1 MDSKYLFVN
10 IRVPLEIKDGSYDVI
25 AERMVLDIEPCAK
38 LPPINTSENDR
49 ILFEQIY
56 LIQISNKEK
65 KEKEEVSKNEKK
77 EEEKEEVSKNEKK
90 EEEKEEEE
98 EEEEEEKEPVFVFNT
113 NIAQGKTR
121 KNISIRNRSNKSSHY
136 TRKNYES
143 DLNSDSD
150 VDSVPRL
157 TILEES

>member
-56 LIQISNKEK
+56 LIQNSNKEK

-77 EEEKEEVSKNEKK
+77 EEEKEEEK
-90 EEEKEEEE
+90 EKEEEE
-98 EEEEEEKEPVFVFNT
+98 EPVFVFDT

-136 TRKNYES
+136 TRKNYDS
-143 DLNSDSD
+143 DINSDSD

-157 TILEES
+157 TVLEES